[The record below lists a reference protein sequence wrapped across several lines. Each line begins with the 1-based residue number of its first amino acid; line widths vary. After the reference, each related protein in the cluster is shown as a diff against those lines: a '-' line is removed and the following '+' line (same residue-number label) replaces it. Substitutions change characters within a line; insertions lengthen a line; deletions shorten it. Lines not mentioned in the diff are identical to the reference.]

1 MRALVA
7 NELRVRRVIVDWPR
21 QGIQSLESTYSLEVR
36 TGEEIEGRR
45 VRTTHAAAYID
56 VGMAGDIHNGGKREK
71 GVGGVVGGEGQW
83 QWGIRG
89 NEGVF
94 MQQRR
99 AAIVER

>member
-21 QGIQSLESTYSLEVR
+21 QGIQSLES
-36 TGEEIEGRR
+36 
-45 VRTTHAAAYID
+45 TTHAAAYID